1 MTYEQMEMIL
11 ANPGDYQEKF
21 VEEAKKLKQQ
31 KDLSTDKMSN
41 EMVDQILA
49 NPDDYQDEFVQKANE
64 IKSLRDA
71 GYSAPGKNWAKNYMP
86 VNTNGGFNFNWREA
100 YDKRV
105 DPENLKSLQS
115 LDDFRKSKMWNTEDE
130 VNLNNIATELRFK
143 DPKEKWSS
151 FMASDRF
158 PEFQKYLEDVR
169 KYQTD
174 KEVDRIFNEDGSLL
188 VDFMLPVSKQYAMKN
203 YDKINSASDMAPA
216 LAADAASNLVMT
228 GVGKGAVAAK
238 PILSH
243 IYANAAAPIITEAGN
258 VMINRKDPKKA
269 VVNALEGYL
278 VNRQTGKV
286 LDRYIPKA
294 ESYFGGKVAERQ
306 KVIDDAVNAAVETQ
320 KKMKQGATAM
330 NVDAY
335 GDKHFFKW
343 SKNGKHPVE
352 IGEDEFL
359 RSKTG
364 HITEPEFDNWVAAQ
378 ESIRR
383 DPSRVLR
390 DIYSAAKTP
399 RADRVSA
406 KEQAKMIREARE
418 AVLGPQIEEGRKKI
432 VERINSGA
440 KPTIEELREAGLNDK
455 ESISNYMRRL
465 TNESV
470 GTYLGN
476 AAGRP
481 RFGQRGL
488 GSFLETMVPGLDLFK
503 EETENE
509 KKSKL
514 RKAYG
519 L

>member
-1 MTYEQMEMIL
+1 MTYEQMKRIL
-11 ANPGDYQEKF
+11 ANPDEYQEKY
-21 VEEAKKLKQQ
+21 VEEAKKLSQEAQ
-31 KDLSTDKMSN
+31 KTGGNMTDKQ
-41 EMVDQILA
+41 VDKILA
-49 NPDDYQDEFVQKANE
+49 NPDNYQDVYVEEANKRKA
-64 IKSLRDA
+64 LRNA
-71 GYSAPGKNWAKNYMP
+71 GYSAPGKDWVRKYMP
-86 VNTNGGFNFNWREA
+86 INANGGFNFNWREA
-100 YDKRV
+100 YDKKV
-105 DPENLKSLQS
+105 DPEDIKSLQS
-115 LDDFRKSKMWNTEDE
+115 LDDFRKSKMWNVDDD
-130 VNLNNIATELRFK
+130 VNLNHVASELRFK
-143 DPKEKWSS
+143 APEEKWTD
-151 FMASDRF
+151 FLNSDRF

-174 KEVDRIFNEDGSLL
+174 KEVNKIFNEDGSLL

-203 YDKINSASDMAPA
+203 YDKINSVSDMAPA

-258 VMINRKDPKKA
+258 VMINDKDPKKA

-294 ESYFGGKVAERQ
+294 ENILGGKVAQRQ
-306 KVIDDAVNAAVETQ
+306 KVIDDAVNAAVDTQ

-335 GDKHFFKW
+335 GDRHFFKW
-343 SKNGKHPVE
+343 SKNGKRPVE
-352 IGEDEFL
+352 ITEDEFL

-383 DPSRVLR
+383 DPARVLR
-390 DIYSAAKTP
+390 DIYSAAKTT

-406 KEQAKMIREARE
+406 KESAKMMREARE
-418 AVLGPQIEEGRKKI
+418 AVLADQIAEARSKI
-432 VERINSGA
+432 AEKINNGA

-455 ESISNYMRRL
+455 ESITNFMRRL
-465 TNESV
+465 IDESV
-470 GTYLGN
+470 GTYLSN

-488 GSFLETMVPGLDLFK
+488 GSFLETVIPGLDLFK
-503 EETENE
+503 DETEKE
-509 KKSKL
+509 KKSRL
-514 RKAYG
+514 RQMYG